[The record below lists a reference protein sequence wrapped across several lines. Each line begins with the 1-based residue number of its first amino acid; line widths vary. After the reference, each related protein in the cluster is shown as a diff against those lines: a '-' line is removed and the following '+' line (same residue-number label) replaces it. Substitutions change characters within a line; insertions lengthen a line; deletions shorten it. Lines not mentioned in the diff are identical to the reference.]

1 MSCSPR
7 NYTLIIAEKPK
18 AARKI
23 VDAFSSK
30 FITCKSNSVLYWVIP
45 SRNIV
50 IASAVGHLF
59 NLTGPSGFPI
69 FEVEWKPLWEI
80 DKKSY
85 YTRKYLILLQRL
97 CKYAKEYINACD
109 YDIEGSVIGYMIIKN
124 FGDLKK
130 AKRMKF
136 SSLTKEELIKSF
148 NNLQPLDY
156 NMVNAGIARHV
167 VDWLWGINVSRA
179 LMSAVKDVS
188 NKSVILSAGRVQ
200 SPTLIEVVKRHLDR
214 ETFVPLPYF
223 KIELKIRLGNIIN
236 TVYLDQEFHNIDDV
250 ESLITRLKKDKLIID
265 KNILNKDKI
274 ARPPP
279 FNLGDLQLEAG
290 RLFGLSPYRTERIG
304 EELYLEGVISYPR
317 TNSQKIPPTVNI
329 NDIVTGLSQRFG
341 KLVDELNLMTKGK
354 FIVRQGNKDDPAHPA
369 IYPTGIIPK
378 KLGKQES
385 EVYELI
391 VRRFLASISRDAEV
405 TKQRIILKFEKEKLK
420 LQLDF
425 QKITYEGWL
434 KIYPYHRFE
443 NEELVNVEEG
453 SEVEVIS
460 IKPRLLLTKP
470 STRFTRVSLL
480 KWMEDVKIGT
490 EATRGKIIETLF
502 QRKYVVTRGSYIHPT
517 KLGIIVSE
525 VLEKY
530 FNELTNVKMTA
541 DMEDKL
547 DEIIYGKKNK
557 DEVINEVKDKISKY
571 FEKYNEEKKI
581 IGLELAKGLNLVKYN
596 KCKLCDFEA
605 IKDGLCKY
613 HLIAKEKLNEA
624 IKIWKDRTGYDIK
637 TILKYI
643 RGSKSTG
650 KLISDL
656 MSI

>member
-1 MSCSPR
+1 M
-7 NYTLIIAEKPK
+7 I
-18 AARKI
+18 
-23 VDAFSSK
+23 
-30 FITCKSNSVLYWVIP
+30 
-45 SRNIV
+45 

-59 NLTGPSGFPI
+59 NLTGPSGFPVYD
-69 FEVEWKPLWEI
+69 VEWKPLWEI

-85 YTRKYLILLQRL
+85 YTRKYLLLLQKL

-124 FGDLKK
+124 FGDLRK

-156 NMVNAGIARHV
+156 NMVNAGVARHV

-179 LMSAVKDVS
+179 LMRAVKDVS
-188 NKSVILSAGRVQ
+188 KKSVILSAGRVQ
-200 SPTLIEVVKRHLDR
+200 SPTLIEVVKRHIDR

-223 KIELKIRLGNIIN
+223 KVELKIKLGNLVT
-236 TVYLDQEFHNIDDV
+236 TVFLDQEFYNIADARSV
-250 ESLITRLKKDKLIID
+250 IVKIKKDKLIID
-265 KNILNKDKI
+265 RNILSKDKI
-274 ARPPP
+274 IRPPP

-290 RLFGLSPYRTERIG
+290 RLFRLSPYRTERIG
-304 EELYLEGVISYPR
+304 EELYLDGVISYPR
-317 TNSQKIPPTVNI
+317 TNSQRIPATVNI
-329 NDIVTGLSQRFG
+329 NEIVSGLSQRFE
-341 KLVDELNLMTKGK
+341 KLINELKFMTNGK
-354 FIVRQGNKDDPAHPA
+354 FMVRQGSKDDPAHPA
-369 IYPTGIIPK
+369 IYPTGAVPK

-405 TKQRIILKFEKEKLK
+405 TKQRIILKFEKERFN
-420 LQLDF
+420 LQLSF

-434 KIYPYHRFE
+434 NIYPYHKFE
-443 NEELVNVEEG
+443 NEDILSVNEG
-453 SEVEVIS
+453 NEVEIVS

-470 STRFTRVSLL
+470 STKFTRVSLL
-480 KWMEDVKIGT
+480 KWMEDAKIGT

-502 QRKYVVTRGSYIHPT
+502 QRKYVGTQRSYIYPT
-517 KLGIIVSE
+517 KLGMIVSE

-547 DEIIYGKKNK
+547 NEIVYGEANK
-557 DEVINEVKDKISKY
+557 DEVIEEVKNKISKY
-571 FEKYNEEKKI
+571 FEKYNREI
-581 IGLELAKGLNLVKYN
+581 IGIELAKGLNLVSYK
-596 KCKLCDFEA
+596 KCKLCDFESENN
-605 IKDGLCKY
+605 GLCKY
-613 HLIAKEKLNEA
+613 HLTAKEKLDEA
-624 IKIWKDRTGYDIK
+624 IKTWSDRTEFDTQ

-643 RGSKSTG
+643 KGSKSTG
-650 KLISDL
+650 KLISDIL
-656 MSI
+656 SI